1 MPITANSSRRFTTMN
16 SNDYRQAQS
25 DSGQEMEFDMKFQ
38 GYSILIIVA
47 SVLGIILFTAGLV
60 TTAAYGFVKITSP
73 VKGQNVPVGNI
84 LISGVSSSN
93 STNHC
98 TVSVIING
106 IRPYQQ
112 VTSTGMNGPMDYSK
126 WTYIATPEYATVKEG
141 MNKITAKYSCLPEV
155 NFTKFYSVNVTGV
168 AAKVQPI
175 LSTPMNYDN
184 GSAFTQSLPSIDQSI
199 VSESKHT
206 EILKSYR

>member
-1 MPITANSSRRFTTMN
+1 
-16 SNDYRQAQS
+16 
-25 DSGQEMEFDMKFQ
+25 MEFDMKFQ
-38 GYSILIIVA
+38 GYSIQIIVL
-47 SVLGIILFTAGLV
+47 SVLGIILLAAGLA
-60 TTAAYGFVKITSP
+60 TTATYAFVKITSP

-93 STNHC
+93 SINQC
-98 TVSVIING
+98 TVSVIIDG

-112 VTSTGMNGPMDYSK
+112 VTSTGINGPRPMDYSK
-126 WTYIATPEYATVKEG
+126 WTFNATPEYTTIKEG

-175 LSTPMNYDN
+175 LSIPINHD
-184 GSAFTQSLPSIDQSI
+184 TQSLPSIDQSI
-199 VSESKHT
+199 VREFKHT

>member
-1 MPITANSSRRFTTMN
+1 V
-16 SNDYRQAQS
+16 
-25 DSGQEMEFDMKFQ
+25 EFDMKFQ
-38 GYSILIIVA
+38 EYSILIIVV

-60 TTAAYGFVKITSP
+60 TTAAYAFVKITSP

-93 STNHC
+93 LTNHC

-112 VTSTGMNGPMDYSK
+112 VTSTGMNGSMDYSK
-126 WTYIATPEYATVKEG
+126 WTFIATSEYTTIKEG

-175 LSTPMNYDN
+175 LSTPMNHGTD
-184 GSAFTQSLPSIDQSI
+184 SAFTQPVPGVDQSI

>member
-1 MPITANSSRRFTTMN
+1 MPITANSSRRLMN
-16 SNDYRQAQS
+16 SNGYSKS
-25 DSGQEMEFDMKFQ
+25 DSDQEMKFDMKCQ
-38 GYSILIIVA
+38 GYSILIIFA
-47 SVLGIILFTAGLV
+47 SVVGIILFTAGLV
-60 TTAAYGFVKITSP
+60 TTAANAFVKITSP
-73 VKGQNVPVGNI
+73 FRGQNVPVGNI

-93 STNHC
+93 SVNHC
-98 TVSVIING
+98 IVSVIING

-126 WTYIATPEYATVKEG
+126 WTFIATPEYTTIKEG

-155 NFTKFYSVNVTGV
+155 NFTKFYSVNITGV

-175 LSTPMNYDN
+175 PSTPINYDT
-184 GSAFTQSLPSIDQSI
+184 GSAFTNRVPSINLSI

>member
-1 MPITANSSRRFTTMN
+1 MN
-16 SNDYRQAQS
+16 SNGYHEAES
-25 DSGQEMEFDMKFQ
+25 SSGRMKFDMKFQ
-38 GYSILIIVA
+38 GYTILLIVA
-47 SVLGIILFTAGLV
+47 SVLGIILVAGLV
-60 TTAAYGFVKITSP
+60 APAAYAFVKITSP

-84 LISGVSSSN
+84 LISGLSSSN

-98 TVSVIING
+98 IVSVIVNG

-112 VTSTGMNGPMDYSK
+112 VTSTGINGTIDYSK
-126 WTYIATPEYATVKEG
+126 WTFIATPEYTTIKEG

-168 AAKVQPI
+168 AAKVQSI
-175 LSTPMNYDN
+175 LSIPMNHDT
-184 GSAFTQSLPSIDQSI
+184 GSAFTQPVPSIDQSI
-199 VSESKHT
+199 ISESKHT

>member
-1 MPITANSSRRFTTMN
+1 V
-16 SNDYRQAQS
+16 
-25 DSGQEMEFDMKFQ
+25 EFDMKFQ

-47 SVLGIILFTAGLV
+47 SVLFAAGLV
-60 TTAAYGFVKITSP
+60 TTAAYAFVKITSP
-73 VKGQNVPVGNI
+73 VKGQKVPVGNI

-93 STNHC
+93 LTNHC
-98 TVSVIING
+98 IVSVIING

-126 WTYIATPEYATVKEG
+126 WTFIATPESMIKEG
-141 MNKITAKYSCLPEV
+141 MNKITAKYSCIPGV

-175 LSTPMNYDN
+175 LSTPMNHDTSN
-184 GSAFTQSLPSIDQSI
+184 VFTQPVPSIDQSI
-199 VSESKHT
+199 ISESKHT

>member
-1 MPITANSSRRFTTMN
+1 
-16 SNDYRQAQS
+16 
-25 DSGQEMEFDMKFQ
+25 MEFDMKFQ
-38 GYSILIIVA
+38 GYNILIIVA
-47 SVLGIILFTAGLV
+47 SVLGIILFAAGLV
-60 TTAAYGFVKITSP
+60 TTAAYAFVKITSP

-112 VTSTGMNGPMDYSK
+112 VTSTGMNEPMDYSK
-126 WTYIATPEYATVKEG
+126 WTFIATPEYTTVKEG

-175 LSTPMNYDN
+175 LSTPMNHDT
-184 GSAFTQSLPSIDQSI
+184 GSSFTQSLPSIDQSI

-206 EILKSYR
+206 EILKNYR